1 MSINQRYSVRR
12 GIDRRR
18 KRKNNIIAGL
28 IFAAIF
34 IAALILVINLA
45 SAGGKK
51 KDEKADDTKVA
62 SESTTQEYKDGDKK
76 DSDNKDEDNNDSS
89 DGKDRKPEEKGDVI
103 SQAEA
108 LAVQYD
114 YDGAIELLEKAEAS
128 ETNAEI
134 SSKIEELKK
143 KKENLVAT
151 TPQNV
156 THVFFHSLIVDPERG
171 FSTTGN
177 SSWDRLTPGFCQWMT
192 TVSEFDKMMDQMYEG
207 GYVLVSLY
215 DMVDIEKDSDGTEH
229 ITGKSIYLPEGK
241 TPFVLSVDDVSYYHS
256 YDGRGTASKMII
268 GENGKPTCEYID
280 ADGNKLVGSY
290 DVIPRLDDFLEK
302 HPDFSYKGAKG
313 TIALT
318 GYNGILGYRTD
329 FCYRDKDEDDLLE
342 DQIAWLK
349 DNPDFDWEKEC
360 EEAKK
365 VAQCIKDDG
374 WTFANHTWGHVR
386 IGDSDMERIQA
397 DTGKWLERVAPLVGD
412 TDIIIFAHGQ
422 DLASWDEEYSE
433 TEKFKY
439 LKNKGFSIYCNVDG
453 SKYFVQIGDEYLRMG
468 RRNLDGL
475 RLWQAVYGG
484 KDYLSDL
491 FDPATVID
499 PERPTDSSLYQ

>member
-1 MSINQRYSVRR
+1 MSSNQRYSVRR

-51 KDEKADDTKVA
+51 KDDKSEDSKVA
-62 SESTTQEYKDGDKK
+62 SESTAQESKGGDNKDGDKK
-76 DSDNKDEDNNDSS
+76 DSSA
-89 DGKDRKPEEKGDVI
+89 GKDSNSEEKGDVI

-134 SSKIEELKK
+134 SSKIEELKA
-143 KKENLVAT
+143 KKEKLVAT

-192 TVSEFDKMMDQMYEG
+192 TVSEFDKMMEQMYEG

-215 DMVDIEKDSDGTEH
+215 DMVDIEKTPDGTEH

-241 TPFVLSVDDVSYYHS
+241 TPFVMSVDDVSYYHS
-256 YDGRGTASKMII
+256 YDGRGAASKMII

-280 ADGNKLVGSY
+280 ADGKTLVGSY

-329 FCYRDKDEDDLLE
+329 FCYRDKNEDDLLE

-386 IGDSDMERIQA
+386 IGDSDMERIQT

-439 LKNKGFSIYCNVDG
+439 LKSKGFSIYCNVDG

-499 PERPTDSSLYQ
+499 PKRPTDSSLYQ